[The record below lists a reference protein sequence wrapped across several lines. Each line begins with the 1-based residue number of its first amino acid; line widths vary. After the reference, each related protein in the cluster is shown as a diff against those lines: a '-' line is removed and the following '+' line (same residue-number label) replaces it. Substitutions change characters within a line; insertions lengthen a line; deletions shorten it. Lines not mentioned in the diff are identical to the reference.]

1 MFHDK
6 LSVKHDSMS
15 SDGPLEQQ
23 IKKAQSFGF
32 SVKLQFLSSHLSMR
46 GSRLIGD
53 FPLPKDS
60 EEASNV
66 LDYFAGVFAG
76 ECV

>member
-1 MFHDK
+1 
-6 LSVKHDSMS
+6 
-15 SDGPLEQQ
+15 
-23 IKKAQSFGF
+23 
-32 SVKLQFLSSHLSMR
+32 MR
-46 GSRLIGD
+46 GSELIGD

-66 LDYFAGVFAG
+66 LDYFAGVFAR